1 MNTVNTPS
9 GIYTVIKRL
18 LDIIFASV
26 LLCLLLLPMFLI
38 WLAVKLDSHGSGIF
52 CQVRVG
58 RNGKPFVCFKFRTMY
73 EYAPPCLSASRF
85 DNAEKYIT
93 RVGRFLRRSSLD
105 ELPQLFNVLRGDMS
119 IVGPRPLI
127 ISEKNVH
134 DKRLENG
141 VYSIRPGITGLSQVN
156 GRNAIS
162 DERKAELDTRY
173 LLTLSFAQDVKII
186 GCTVIQVVT
195 GTEKQKRRF

>member
-1 MNTVNTPS
+1 MNTANTPS

-18 LDIIFASV
+18 LDIILASV
-26 LLCLLLLPMFLI
+26 LLWLLLLPMLLI

-141 VYSIRPGITGLSQVN
+141 VYGIRPGITGLSQVN

-195 GTEKQKRRF
+195 GTKKQKRRF